1 MLKLMDKSKMRNRT
15 SAQCQTHCTM
25 YLLIT
30 KGKSVSQW
38 QNLIHTILMMY
49 WKSYIPSVTPRA
61 GIKVSISH
69 SDKGKTLD
77 KPILSNI
84 LQSN

>member
-1 MLKLMDKSKMRNRT
+1 MDKSKMRNRT

-25 YLLIT
+25 HLLIT
-30 KGKSVSQW
+30 KGKSVSLW
-38 QNLIHTILMMY
+38 QNLTHTILMTY
-49 WKSYIPSVTPRA
+49 WKSYIPSVILTG
-61 GIKVSISH
+61 GIRVSISH